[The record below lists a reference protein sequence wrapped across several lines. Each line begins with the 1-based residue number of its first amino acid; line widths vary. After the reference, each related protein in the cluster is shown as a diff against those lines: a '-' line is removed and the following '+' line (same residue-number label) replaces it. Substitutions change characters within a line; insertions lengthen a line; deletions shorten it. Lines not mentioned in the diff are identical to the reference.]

1 MLMYCLLIFEL
12 CIADLVSYTFF
23 PGDLEILQCL
33 LKRYSSYYEY

>member
-23 PGDLEILQCL
+23 PGVNARSNVQL
-33 LKRYSSYYEY
+33 